1 MPPAHI
7 SRRGLLGGAAAAGV
21 AVAAGGGAANAA
33 GATAS
38 SGGTSRSRRT
48 ADVAVVGAGLAGLMA
63 ARVLQRAG
71 KSVVVLEARDRVG
84 GRTLNHP
91 IPRGHVGDIGGT
103 WIGPTQDRIAALAKQ
118 VGVTAFDQPDAGK
131 QVYYSQGRKTTYS
144 DTGPL
149 GTAPPDPLIIGDVAL
164 VVELLDQMAAQVPV
178 DKPWEAAQAREW
190 DRVTLDQWLRDHT
203 VNNETLR
210 IAAGALEALVG
221 AEARELS
228 LLFTLSYISRATNGS
243 TPGTFERLINT
254 RGGAQA
260 RRFVEGS
267 QQISVRVAKA
277 LGDSVVLSS
286 PCRAIA
292 QDSRGVEV
300 VTDKVTVQAKRVIVA
315 VPPTLAGRI
324 VYAPTLPWRR
334 DQLTQRF
341 AQGALIKVAAY
352 YDKPWWRDEG
362 LTGAAVSDTGP
373 ARITFDVTPR
383 DNAVGGLMGFVGGD
397 AARAW
402 AGRDDALLKAVL
414 QNFATYFGSK
424 ALKPIATV
432 VQNWCAEEW
441 TRGCPTAIGG
451 PGLLTE
457 YGADVATP
465 VGNIHWAGTETATYW
480 QGYMDGAVRSG
491 ERAAAEVL
499 AAI

>member
-1 MPPAHI
+1 MPDMTV

-21 AVAAGGGAANAA
+21 VIAAGGSAATAA
-33 GATAS
+33 GTSGSPSAT
-38 SGGTSRSRRT
+38 RSRRT
-48 ADVAVVGAGLAGLMA
+48 ADVVVVGAGLAGLTA
-63 ARVLQRAG
+63 ARALQHAG

-103 WIGPTQDRIAALAKQ
+103 WIGPTQDRIAALAKEY
-118 VGVTAFDQPDAGK
+118 GVHAFVQPDDGK
-131 QVYYSQGRKTTYS
+131 QVYYAQGRKMTYS
-144 DTGPL
+144 DSGPL
-149 GTAPPDPLIIGDVAL
+149 GTAPPDPTIVGDVAL
-164 VVELLDQMAAQVPV
+164 VVKLLDQMAKQVPV
-178 DKPWEAAQAREW
+178 DRPWEANNATEW
-190 DRVTLDQWLRDHT
+190 DRITLDAWLRQHT

-210 IAAGALEALVG
+210 IAQGALEALVG

-243 TPGTFERLINT
+243 APGTFERLINT

-260 RRFVEGS
+260 MRFVEGA
-267 QQISVRVAKA
+267 QEISVRMAA
-277 LGDSVVLSS
+277 QLGNSVVLES
-286 PCRAIA
+286 PVRAVA
-292 QDSRGVEV
+292 HDSRGVEV
-300 VTDKVTVQAKRVIVA
+300 RSDKLVVQARHVIVA

-324 VYAPTLPWRR
+324 VYAPELPWRR

-341 AQGALIKVAAY
+341 AQGTLIKVAAY
-352 YDKPWWRDEG
+352 YDKPWWRDKG

-373 ARITFDVTPR
+373 ARITFDVTPH

-397 AARAW
+397 AARAY
-402 AGRDDALLKAVL
+402 AGRNDDVLKAVL
-414 QNFATYFGSK
+414 QNFATYFGNR
-424 ALKPIATV
+424 ALQPISTV
-432 VQNWCAEEW
+432 VQNWSEEAW
-441 TRGCPTAIGG
+441 TRGCPTAVGG

-457 YGADVATP
+457 YGEDIARP

-491 ERAAAEVL
+491 ERAAKDGL
-499 AAI
+499 AAL